1 MSLSQSWSDALDT
14 GRNTIVIALDIA
26 GAFDRVWHGGLL
38 SKLTS
43 LGLSGDLHS
52 LLRDYLHG
60 RTLSVVVKGHQ
71 SKQYPI
77 KASVPQGSV
86 LGPILWNV
94 FINDLLQLVPGVT
107 AYADDCTLSV
117 SYKKEESQAAIA
129 QVNTALE
136 LIETWGHDG
145 NPHLQQKNLK
155 LWSSHLP
162 PKPHPASTGK

>member
-1 MSLSQSWSDALDT
+1 MSWSDVLGT
-14 GRNTIVIALDIA
+14 GRNAIVIGLDIA

-38 SKLTS
+38 SKFTS
-43 LGLSGDLHS
+43 LGISGDLHTP
-52 LLRDYLHG
+52 LRDHLQG
-60 RTLSVVVKGHQ
+60 RTLSVVKDHQ
-71 SKQYPI
+71 SKQCPI

-86 LGPILWNV
+86 PGPILWNV

-117 SYKKEESQAAIA
+117 SYEKEESQAAIA

-155 LWSSHLP
+155 L
-162 PKPHPASTGK
+162 